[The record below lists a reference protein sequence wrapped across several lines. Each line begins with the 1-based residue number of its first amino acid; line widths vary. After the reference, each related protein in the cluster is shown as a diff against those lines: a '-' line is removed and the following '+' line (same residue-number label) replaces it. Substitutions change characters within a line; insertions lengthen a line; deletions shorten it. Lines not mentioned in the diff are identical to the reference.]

1 MARDKPGLVYLINSS
16 LLSAGPHRT
25 GSGTSGATALP
36 PPKGPR
42 CTAPRGRASQ
52 EGSFSFR
59 VGPAGLESQP
69 DQIRSTCR
77 PGEGCRGER
86 THAHIHAPT
95 QTFTHPL
102 THTAYTRTP
111 PPPPTHTTP
120 HSNLQQPHFQPALP
134 PVKERK
140 FAPSFIALGPG
151 DFWEEPP
158 STGHLRVCT
167 LLPSRGSERNQGP

>member
-1 MARDKPGLVYLINSS
+1 MAQDKPGLVYLINSS

-77 PGEGCRGER
+77 PGEGAQGQA
-86 THAHIHAPT
+86 HALLHSLIHSHIHAPT
-95 QTFTHPL
+95 HTLGLHAPPPAAPDTHH
-102 THTAYTRTP
+102 THHTHHHTASHNSLASSP
-111 PPPPTHTTP
+111 L
-120 HSNLQQPHFQPALP
+120 S
-134 PVKERK
+134 
-140 FAPSFIALGPG
+140 
-151 DFWEEPP
+151 
-158 STGHLRVCT
+158 LR
-167 LLPSRGSERNQGP
+167 